1 MAADT
6 KDGSLGD
13 GSLDVKE
20 YLSFSY
26 PQEDP
31 AMRAL
36 VLAQVIFH
44 AYIWNAQLPSP
55 PTKSCMLL
63 CSFYLII
70 FRMHVLVNSC
80 QVLKEKDTDGNGRL
94 SFEEYV
100 GKRDQEKDES
110 EKKKRLDLP

>member
-36 VLAQVIFH
+36 VLAQVIFQP
-44 AYIWNAQLPSP
+44 YI
-55 PTKSCMLL
+55 
-63 CSFYLII
+63 YI
-70 FRMHVLVNSC
+70 
-80 QVLKEKDTDGNGRL
+80 
-94 SFEEYV
+94 
-100 GKRDQEKDES
+100 
-110 EKKKRLDLP
+110 

>member
-36 VLAQVIFH
+36 VLAQVIFQP
-44 AYIWNAQLPSP
+44 YIYLKCPDTLSSHQESYVALQF
-55 PTKSCMLL
+55 LL
-63 CSFYLII
+63 
-70 FRMHVLVNSC
+70 
-80 QVLKEKDTDGNGRL
+80 
-94 SFEEYV
+94 
-100 GKRDQEKDES
+100 
-110 EKKKRLDLP
+110 

>member
-36 VLAQVIFH
+36 VLAQVIFMH
-44 AYIWNAQLPSP
+44 ISEMPSYPLLLPRVVCCFAVF
-55 PTKSCMLL
+55 T
-63 CSFYLII
+63 
-70 FRMHVLVNSC
+70 
-80 QVLKEKDTDGNGRL
+80 
-94 SFEEYV
+94 
-100 GKRDQEKDES
+100 
-110 EKKKRLDLP
+110 

>member
-55 PTKSCMLL
+55 PTKSCLL
-63 CSFYLII
+63 
-70 FRMHVLVNSC
+70 LVNSC
-80 QVLKEKDTDGNGRL
+80 QVLKEKDTDGNERL